1 MHSISDI
8 GAPAPCPAPFNMAAY
23 VLSAAARTPDKEAL
37 VLISK
42 TGAQRWSY
50 ADLAQAVGGVVTGLR
65 NLGLKPGDKI
75 LMRLG
80 NTVEFPIVF
89 LAAIAGGFVPVPTS
103 AMLTSAECDKIA
115 KQISP
120 TLIVYNVGIA
130 LPQDPL
136 IHRIDT
142 VKIAQMQHLDA
153 APFEYGDPERLA
165 YMIYTSGTGGM
176 ARAVMHAH
184 RAIWARRM
192 MWQDWYGLRPT
203 DRMLHAGAFNWTYTL
218 GTGLMDPW
226 TRGATAYI
234 LDQDITPTELAG
246 VLAEYDISIFA
257 AAPGVYRQMLK
268 QDISVA
274 LPALRHG
281 LSAGE
286 KLPDR
291 IRDAWL
297 ETTGT
302 PIYEAFGM
310 SECSTFI
317 SGSPTRQAPDGCSG
331 YPQRGRRITVLSEDG
346 QPVPIETTGELAI
359 SAKDQG
365 LMLGYFNDR
374 AATAAKIRDGW
385 FMTGDMV
392 SMAAD
397 GAITYEGRN
406 DDMMNAGGFRVS
418 PLEVERVLARH
429 DHISEVAVVEVTIKA
444 DTTVIAAFY
453 TGPAEIDAGELHLF
467 VAPQLARYKS
477 PRVYNYVAKLPK
489 GANNKILRRAL
500 RHQYEALHGQT

>member
-1 MHSISDI
+1 
-8 GAPAPCPAPFNMAAY
+8 MAAY
-23 VLSAAARTPDKEAL
+23 VLSTAADWPEKEAL

-42 TGAQRWSY
+42 SGTQRWRY
-50 ADLAQAVGGVVTGLR
+50 AELAQAVGGVASGLR
-65 NLGLKPGDKI
+65 ELGLSPGDKI
-75 LMRLG
+75 LMRIG

-89 LAAIAGGFVPVPTS
+89 LAAIAAGFVPVPTS
-103 AMLTSAECDKIA
+103 AMLTEAECNKIA
-115 KQISP
+115 LQISP
-120 TLIVYNVGIA
+120 ALIVYDTGIA
-130 LPQDPL
+130 LPQDPM
-136 IHRIDT
+136 IRRIDT
-142 VKIAQMQHLDA
+142 DEIAQMQRLPA
-153 APFEYGDPERLA
+153 AAFDYGDPERLA
-165 YMIYTSGTGGM
+165 YMIYTSGTGGN

-192 MWQDWYGLRPT
+192 MWQDWYGLHKS

-226 TRGATAYI
+226 ACGATAYM
-234 LDQDITPTELAG
+234 LDPEIKPADLAQ
-246 VLAEYDISIFA
+246 VLSDHYISIFA

-268 QDISVA
+268 QAFDFP

-291 IRDAWL
+291 IRDSWQRA
-297 ETTGT
+297 TGT
-302 PIYEAFGM
+302 PIFEAFGM

-317 SGSPTRQAPDGCSG
+317 SGSPKRQAPEGSSG
-331 YPQRGRRITVLSEDG
+331 YPQRGRRIAVLSDHG
-346 QPVPIETTGELAI
+346 HPVPRETIGELAV
-359 SAKDQG
+359 ALQDQG
-365 LMLGYFNDR
+365 LMLGYFNDP
-374 AATAAKIRDGW
+374 AATAAKIRQGW
-385 FMTGDMV
+385 FLTGDMV

-418 PLEVERVLARH
+418 PQEVERALARH
-429 DHISEVAVVEVTIKA
+429 DAITEVAVAEVAIKA
-444 DTTVIAAFY
+444 DTIVIAAFY
-453 TGPAEIDAGELHLF
+453 TGPAEIDATELHHF

-477 PRVYNYVAKLPK
+477 PRVYKYVEKLPR

-500 RHQYEALHGQT
+500 RHQYEANHGQT